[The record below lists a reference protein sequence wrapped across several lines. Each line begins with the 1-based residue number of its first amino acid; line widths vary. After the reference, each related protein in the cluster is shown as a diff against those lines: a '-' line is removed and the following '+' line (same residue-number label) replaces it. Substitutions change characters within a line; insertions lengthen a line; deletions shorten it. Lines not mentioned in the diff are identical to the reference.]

1 MKKNVKSIGVIGGS
15 GIYTPSFAQDAK
27 EISVNTDYGRVTL
40 IQGKVKGRNVFFLPR
55 HGKGHTIAPHLI
67 NYRANI
73 MALHNVGVERI
84 IATSAV
90 GSINREIQPGTFVIV
105 DQFLDF
111 TKSRKETFFSKD
123 KVVHIDCTDPYCPE
137 LSDLIQKAMDK
148 FQYPYLRGGTYVATE
163 GPRFE
168 TRAEIRAYSILGGDV
183 VGMTGV
189 PEVVLAREL
198 GMCYA
203 TIAIVTNL
211 AAGISGKILTHQE
224 VIEKMNE
231 MNGEVQN
238 ILKEVI
244 PNIPDE
250 RHCNCGNVL
259 NEPVSNEILKNKN
272 GGA

>member
-1 MKKNVKSIGVIGGS
+1 MKENMKSIGVIGGT
-15 GIYTPSFAQDAK
+15 GVYTPNFVQDAK
-27 EISVNTDYGRVTL
+27 EVSVNTDFGRVML
-40 IQGKVKGRNVFFLPR
+40 VQGKVKGRNVFFLSR
-55 HGKGHTIAPHLI
+55 HGKEHTIPPHMI

-90 GSINREIQPGTFVIV
+90 GSINREILPHTFVIV

-111 TKSRKETFFSKD
+111 TKSRVETFFSND

-137 LSDLIQKAMDK
+137 LSDIIQKAMDK
-148 FQYPYLRGGTYVATE
+148 FHYPYLRGGTYVAAE

-168 TRAEIRAYSILGGDV
+168 TRAEIKAYSILGGDV

-211 AAGISGKILTHQE
+211 AAGISDEMLSHQE
-224 VIEKMNE
+224 VVENMRE
-231 MNGEVQN
+231 MGGEIQN
-238 ILKEVI
+238 ILEEVI

-250 RHCNCGNVL
+250 RHCNCGKVL
-259 NEPVSNEILKNKN
+259 NEPVDNHI
-272 GGA
+272 